1 MALTPDEWV
10 ERRRLKRRISFWRT
24 LAILAAVAVIAVG
37 VGVDRLRGLHGGDYI
52 ARLKIEGVITDDPD
66 RTKALAQFARDAA
79 AAALIIRID
88 SPGGTVVGGEALFR
102 QLRAVAEK
110 KPVVAVVGEV
120 GASAAYMVA
129 LAADHIVAREGSI
142 TGSIGVVMQTM
153 DVSGLLQ
160 KLGIQ
165 AEAIKSAP
173 LKAVPSPLE
182 PLTEAGREA
191 TRLVIKDMYEM
202 FVGMVADR
210 RGMARNAVSEVAD
223 GRIFTGR
230 QAKGL
235 GLIDAIGG
243 EDEALAWL
251 AGRGVTRDLPVRP
264 LRIDREDE
272 FWRELVSSVARA
284 ITGKTFLSERLTLD
298 GLVSVWHPDLLSR

>member
-1 MALTPDEWV
+1 MTPDEWI

-24 LAILAAVAVIAVG
+24 LAIVAALAVIAIG
-37 VGVDRLRGLHGGDYI
+37 AGVDRVAGLRESPYI
-52 ARLKIEGVITDDPD
+52 ARLKVEGIITDDPD
-66 RTKALAQFARDAA
+66 RAKALAQLATDSAA
-79 AAALIIRID
+79 AGLIIRID

-102 QLRAVAEK
+102 QLRVVAEK

-120 GASAAYMVA
+120 GASAAYMIA

-153 DVSGLLQ
+153 NVTGLLE

-191 TRLVIKDMYEM
+191 TRGVIKDMYEM
-202 FVGMVADR
+202 FVGMVAER
-210 RGMARNAVSEVAD
+210 RGMARAAVIEVAD

-235 GLIDAIGG
+235 GLIDTLGG

-251 AGRGVTRDLPVRP
+251 AGRGVKRDLPVRP
-264 LRIDREDE
+264 LRIEREDE
-272 FWRELVSSVARA
+272 FWRELVSSAARA

-298 GLVSVWHPDLLSR
+298 GLVSVWHPDLTTR